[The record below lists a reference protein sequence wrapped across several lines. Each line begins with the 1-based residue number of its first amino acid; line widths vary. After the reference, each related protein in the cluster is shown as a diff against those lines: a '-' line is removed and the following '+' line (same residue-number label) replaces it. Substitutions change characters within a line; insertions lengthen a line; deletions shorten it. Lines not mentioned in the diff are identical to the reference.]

1 MDEQQF
7 KVFWDEALK
16 QIEEQYKIN
25 GKTDDFKLWFN
36 MNFVKSSGTDI
47 TVSVPS
53 NFMWNRQVEMGFV
66 SEIENKIE
74 ELCGQTVKLSSTVLK
89 QKTASEQ
96 KTQNLEN
103 ENLREFQSNSNQT
116 NQNNNENNSINS
128 SYQKNPE
135 EFQSKQN
142 INQKFQETNVKR
154 TKKHPLLDEKFTFEN
169 FVKGDNNEFAYSA
182 ALAAAKNPGKAYSPL
197 LFYGGVGLGKTHLMQ
212 AVGNFIYNNSQS
224 NTKICYIS
232 AEEFANEFT
241 KSLRDNQQ
249 EQFKL
254 KYRGLD
260 VLLLDDIHFLIGKK
274 GIQEE
279 LFYTFEALYRK
290 HSQMIFTCDRP
301 LSELKGIEERL
312 MSRFSLGTPIDLA
325 PPSYETRC
333 AILQKKSLSYETK
346 ISDEVIEFIAKTI
359 QSNVRDLESS
369 LKIIV
374 SYADLIPGQKIDI
387 EMVQKLLKD
396 TFTQTSNDSISIDT
410 IQKVI
415 ADHYNISISD
425 IKSKK
430 RNKKFV
436 TPRNIAI
443 YIGRELCEYSFPG
456 LAEEF
461 GGRDHTTI
469 MHSYNNVADQIKVDS
484 SLNNT
489 IQLLIREIK
498 EYKKY

>member
-7 KVFWDEALK
+7 KIFWDEALK

-53 NFMWNRQVEMGFV
+53 PFMWNMQVNKGFV

-74 ELCGQTVKLSSTVLK
+74 ELCGQKVKLTSIVSKPKNTN
-89 QKTASEQ
+89 EQ
-96 KTQNLEN
+96 KIQNSEN
-103 ENLREFQSNSNQT
+103 SQIKT
-116 NQNNNENNSINS
+116 NQNNIKNNSVNLNS
-128 SYQKNPE
+128 QKISE
-135 EFQSKQN
+135 EFQTEQITQS
-142 INQKFQETNVKR
+142 IQETNLKKV
-154 TKKHPLLDEKFTFEN
+154 KKHPLLDEKFTFEN

-212 AVGNFIYNNSQS
+212 AVGNYIYNNSPS

-279 LFYTFEALYRK
+279 IFFTFEALYRK

-325 PPSYETRC
+325 PPNYETRC
-333 AILQKKSLSYETK
+333 AILQKKALSYKTK
-346 ISDEVIEFIAKTI
+346 ISDEVIEYIAKTI

-369 LKIIV
+369 LKIIIN
-374 SYADLIPGQKIDI
+374 YADLIPDQKIDI

-396 TFTQTSNDSISIDT
+396 TFTQTSNDSIRIDT

-443 YIGRELCEYSFPG
+443 YIGRELCDYSFPCLG
-456 LAEEF
+456 EEF
-461 GGRDHTTI
+461 GGRDHSTI
-469 MHSYNNVADQIKVDS
+469 MHSYDNVVDQIKVDS

>member
-7 KVFWDEALK
+7 KIFWDEALK

-53 NFMWNRQVEMGFV
+53 PFMWNMQVNKGFV
-66 SEIENKIE
+66 LEIENKIE
-74 ELCGQTVKLSSTVLK
+74 ELCGQKVKLTSIVSK
-89 QKTASEQ
+89 QKSTNEQ
-96 KTQNLEN
+96 KIQNSETSQI
-103 ENLREFQSNSNQT
+103 RT
-116 NQNNNENNSINS
+116 NQNNIENDSVNLNS
-128 SYQKNPE
+128 QKIPE
-135 EFQSKQN
+135 EFQTEQITQS
-142 INQKFQETNVKR
+142 IQETNLKKV
-154 TKKHPLLDEKFTFEN
+154 KKHPLLDEKFTFEN

-212 AVGNFIYNNSQS
+212 AVGNYIYNNSPS

-279 LFYTFEALYRK
+279 IFFTFEALYRK

-325 PPSYETRC
+325 PPNYETRC
-333 AILQKKSLSYETK
+333 AILQKKALSYKTK
-346 ISDEVIEFIAKTI
+346 ISDEVIEYIAKTI

-369 LKIIV
+369 LKIIIN
-374 SYADLIPGQKIDI
+374 YADLIPDQKIDI

-396 TFTQTSNDSISIDT
+396 TFTQTSNDSIRIDT

-443 YIGRELCEYSFPG
+443 YIGRELCDYSFPG

-461 GGRDHTTI
+461 GGRDHSTI
-469 MHSYNNVADQIKVDS
+469 MHSYDNVVNQIKVDS

>member
-1 MDEQQF
+1 MSEQNL
-7 KVFWDEALK
+7 KIFWDEALN
-16 QIEEQYKIN
+16 QIKEHYNSKGKI
-25 GKTDDFKLWFN
+25 DDFNLWFN
-36 MNFVKSSGTDI
+36 MTYVENSGTNI

-53 NFMWNRQVEMGFV
+53 SFMWKRQVEMGFV
-66 SEIENKIE
+66 SEVENKIE
-74 ELCGQTVKLSSTVLK
+74 ELCGQKITLSSTVVK
-89 QKTASEQ
+89 NTKPSISDSANSEASEVNAKNSVQ
-96 KTQNLEN
+96 SEN
-103 ENLREFQSNSNQT
+103 SIQEENSSSNQQYFSDDET
-116 NQNNNENNSINS
+116 LS
-128 SYQKNPE
+128 SAQQAKIS
-135 EFQSKQN
+135 F
-142 INQKFQETNVKR
+142 R
-154 TKKHPLLDEKFTFEN
+154 KHPLLNEKFTFEN
-169 FVKGDNNEFAYSA
+169 FVKGENNEFAYSA
-182 ALAAAKNPGKAYSPL
+182 ALSAAKEPGKTYSPL
-197 LFYGGVGLGKTHLMQ
+197 LLYGGVGLGKTHLMQ
-212 AVGNFIYNNSQS
+212 AVGNYIYNHSQNS
-224 NTKICYIS
+224 KICYVS

-249 EQFKL
+249 EKFKL

-279 LFYTFEALYRK
+279 IFFTFEALYRN

-312 MSRFSLGTPIDLA
+312 MSRFSLGTPINLD

-333 AILQKKSLSYETK
+333 AILQKKMTAYNT
-346 ISDEVIEFIAKTI
+346 EVSNDVIDYIAKTI

-369 LKIIV
+369 LKIVIN
-374 SYADLIPGQKIDI
+374 YTNLIHENLTVDVAK
-387 EMVQKLLKD
+387 KLLKD
-396 TFTQTSNDSISIDT
+396 TFTPTSHDSISIDT

-469 MHSYNNVADQIKVDS
+469 MHSYNNIADQIKVDS
-484 SLNNT
+484 TLNNT
-489 IQLLIREIK
+489 IQLLEREIR

>member
-7 KVFWDEALK
+7 KIFWDEALK
-16 QIEEQYKIN
+16 QIEEKYKIN

-74 ELCGQTVKLSSTVLK
+74 ELCGQKVKLTSIVLK
-89 QKTASEQ
+89 QKNPENQKIQNSE
-96 KTQNLEN
+96 
-103 ENLREFQSNSNQT
+103 NSQINI
-116 NQNNNENNSINS
+116 NQNNIETNSNNLNS
-128 SYQKNPE
+128 QKNPK
-135 EFQSKQN
+135 EFQTEQEN
-142 INQKFQETNVKR
+142 PNFQQIQETNVKKQ
-154 TKKHPLLDEKFTFEN
+154 KKHPLLDEKFTFEN

-212 AVGNFIYNNSQS
+212 AVGNYIYNNSPS
-224 NTKICYIS
+224 NTKICYVS

-241 KSLRDNQQ
+241 KSLRDSQQ

-279 LFYTFEALYRK
+279 IFFTFEALYRK

-325 PPSYETRC
+325 PPNYETRC
-333 AILQKKSLSYETK
+333 AILQKKALSYKTK
-346 ISDEVIEFIAKTI
+346 ISDEVIEYIAKTI

-369 LKIIV
+369 LKIIIN
-374 SYADLIPGQKIDI
+374 YADLIPGQKIDV

-396 TFTQTSNDSISIDT
+396 TFTQTSNESISIDT
-410 IQKVI
+410 IKKVV

-425 IKSKK
+425 IKAKK

-443 YIGRELCEYSFPG
+443 YIGRELCDYSFPELG
-456 LAEEF
+456 VEF
-461 GGRDHTTI
+461 ERDHSTI
-469 MHSYNNVADQIKVDS
+469 QHSYNSINAQIKLDS